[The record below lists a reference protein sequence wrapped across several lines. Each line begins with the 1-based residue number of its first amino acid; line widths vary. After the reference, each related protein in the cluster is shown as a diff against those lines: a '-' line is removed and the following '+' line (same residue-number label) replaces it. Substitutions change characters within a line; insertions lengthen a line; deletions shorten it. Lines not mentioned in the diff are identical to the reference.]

1 MVLIHL
7 NSFEKVEVVK
17 TEQTQAAEAAKPR
30 SSTARDNQSKQV
42 NKSSLNEKIKRKDF
56 EMEVLKNELKSK
68 NKLLNDLNNRM
79 SVIENDIK

>member
-1 MVLIHL
+1 MK
-7 NSFEKVEVVK
+7 S
-17 TEQTQAAEAAKPR
+17 EQNQAAEASKPK
-30 SSTARDNQSKQV
+30 SSTARDNQTKQV
-42 NKSSLNEKIKRKDF
+42 NRVSLNEKIKRKDF